1 MSATTPRVCLLI
13 LDGWGLNKA
22 YPGNAITEAHPQNW
36 EQIWQTYPHI
46 QLQASGE
53 AVGLP
58 EGQMGNSEVGHEA
71 IGSGR
76 VVPQTMLELNQ
87 AAKNGTFHER
97 PAFGKLFADL
107 KTRSGSLH
115 IMGLLSPGGVHSHE
129 EHIFGLVREAR
140 AAGIERVYVHAFT
153 DGRDVAP
160 QSCLTSFEKLAAVCQ
175 ETGAEIASIA
185 GRFFAMDRDKN
196 LERTN
201 LAYEAVRNRK
211 GQLFASY
218 QEAVEASYADGKND
232 EYISPRLLAVRD
244 ESRAAIVQGDGVIF
258 ANFRNDRP
266 RQLTEAF
273 IAGGL
278 DGISFVTMTPYSDK
292 YPVEVAFTYP
302 VVTNTFGEVL
312 AAHNVPIFK
321 VTETEK
327 YPHVTFFM
335 NGRREAPLAGEDRQ
349 LIPSNKVEIHAQM
362 PEMKAAEI
370 SAAIVE
376 AMESGKYQAIVA
388 NICNGDMV
396 GHSGDVEAAKKAV
409 LAVDKGLKA
418 VEAAALAN
426 NFVLFVTADHG
437 NCDEMIGEHGEVIT
451 EHSTNP
457 VPFILIQP
465 QESQLKLKTDVTEP
479 KLADIAPTLLKV
491 LGLAQPVEMT
501 GRALVE

>member
-1 MSATTPRVCLLI
+1 MSTTTPRVCLLI

-22 YPGNAITEAHPQNW
+22 YPGNAITEAHPQTW
-36 EQIWQTYPHI
+36 EETWRTYPHI
-46 QLQASGE
+46 QLKASGE

-87 AAKNGTFHER
+87 AAKLGTFHKR
-97 PAFGKLFADL
+97 PAFSKLFDQL
-107 KTRSGSLH
+107 KANGGSLH
-115 IMGLLSPGGVHSHE
+115 VMGLLSPGGVHSHQ

-140 AAGIERVYVHAFT
+140 AAGVERVYVHAFT

-160 QSCLTSFEKLAAVCQ
+160 KSCLGSFEKLAAVCQ

-201 LAYEAVRNRK
+201 LAYEAVRNRQ
-211 GQLFASY
+211 GQVFRSY

-232 EYISPRLLAVRD
+232 EYISPRLLTVRD
-244 ESRAAIVQGDGVIF
+244 EAHAAITTGDGVIF

-278 DGISFVTMTPYSDK
+278 EGISFVTMTPYSDK

-312 AAHNVPIFK
+312 AAHSVPIFK

-335 NGRREAPLAGEDRQ
+335 NGRREAPLAGEDRK

-376 AMESGKYQAIVA
+376 AMGSGKYQAIVA

-396 GHSGDVEAAKKAV
+396 GHSGDVEAAKTAV

-426 NFVLFVTADHG
+426 NFTLFVTADHG

-457 VPFILIQP
+457 VPFVLIQ
-465 QESQLKLKTDVTEP
+465 SAAGQLKLKTELDEP

-491 LGLAQPVEMT
+491 LGLEQPVEMT